1 MNNHFIEVLQ
11 ALFMFFLMG
20 CFQSFFF
27 QPYSGGEASIV
38 AILCLILVRLER
50 GEA

>member
-1 MNNHFIEVLQ
+1 MNHLIEVLQ
-11 ALFMFFLMG
+11 ALFLFFLMG

-38 AILCLILVRLER
+38 AILCLIIVRLER
-50 GEA
+50 DQE